1 MKLYAAGD
9 EKRRTSHKYTMMMT
23 VPLSK
28 RATPKSDM
36 NAEGK
41 THKVGRYR

>member
-1 MKLYAAGD
+1 
-9 EKRRTSHKYTMMMT
+9 MMMT

-28 RATPKSDM
+28 RAAPKSDM

-41 THKVGRYR
+41 TYKVGRYR